1 MGDRRPE
8 SRWRSCGTTH
18 ASCAQAVCRR
28 DCLPRKHAAPS
39 SRRRPDTFLRMSDKP
54 LTDITFSSFDLHP
67 ALLAGLEG
75 AGFTRCTPI
84 QAMTLPLALHGRDVA
99 GQAQTGTG
107 KTLAFLVAV
116 INRLLSKPALAERK
130 PEDPRALILAP
141 TRELAIQI
149 HKDAVKFGSQLGLK
163 FALVYGGVDYDK
175 QRQMLQEG
183 ADVIIAT
190 PGRLID
196 YVKQHKVVSLH
207 ACEMCVLDEADR
219 MFDLGFIKDIR
230 FLLRRMPIRTERQTL
245 LFSATLS
252 HRVLELAYEHMNEPE
267 KLVVEAEFITAAKV
281 RQKLYYPADEEKI
294 PLLIGLLSRSEGA
307 RTMVFVNTKAFVER
321 VARALE
327 KAGYRVGVLSGDV
340 PQKKRETLLKKFQA
354 GQLELLVATDVAA
367 RGLHIDGVSHVF
379 NYDLPFD
386 AEDYVH
392 RIGRTARLGAE
403 GDAISFACERYA
415 MSLPDIEAYIEQ
427 KIPSEPVTQELLTAL
442 PRKPREG
449 VEVDAEEGES
459 IGEIFKE
466 VREARAAEDAKR
478 GGGRGGPGG
487 GRGAPGGRGPRSGG
501 GEGRGERGP
510 RKPRTPRPEVAA
522 EDAAAAPAKPVVDAA
537 GAVAQAMP
545 DESRPPR
552 KRRRRRGGKKV
563 EGAEGTAPQG
573 NEAKSAESRPR
584 GNGGN
589 GGKGPREVRPTQRPA
604 PAAAAEKAPSLLSR
618 IGRGLRR
625 LVSGGDS
632 R

>member
-1 MGDRRPE
+1 
-8 SRWRSCGTTH
+8 
-18 ASCAQAVCRR
+18 
-28 DCLPRKHAAPS
+28 
-39 SRRRPDTFLRMSDKP
+39 MSDKP

-75 AGFTRCTPI
+75 AGFSRCTPI
-84 QAMTLPLALHGRDVA
+84 QAMTLPVALAGRDVA

-116 INRLLSKPALAERK
+116 MNRLLSRPALAERK

-149 HKDAVKFGSQLGLK
+149 HKDAVKFGADLGLR

-175 QRQMLQEG
+175 QRELLTKG
-183 ADVIIAT
+183 VDVIIAT

-207 ACEMCVLDEADR
+207 ACEVCVLDEADR

-267 KLVVEAEFITAAKV
+267 KLVVEAETITAARV
-281 RQKLYYPADEEKI
+281 RQRLYYPSDEEKL

-307 RTMVFVNTKAFVER
+307 RTMVFVNTKMFVER
-321 VARALE
+321 VARSLE
-327 KAGYRVGVLSGDV
+327 RAGYRVGVLSGDV
-340 PQKKRETLLKKFQA
+340 PQKKRESLLKKFQA
-354 GQLELLVATDVAA
+354 GQLEILVATDVAA
-367 RGLHIDGVSHVF
+367 RGLHIDGVSHVY

-415 MSLPDIEAYIEQ
+415 MGLPDIEAYIEQ
-427 KIPSEPVTQELLTAL
+427 KIPSEPVTAELLTPL
-442 PRKPREG
+442 PRKPRER
-449 VEVDAEEGES
+449 VEGEEGEDNES
-459 IGEIFKE
+459 VSEIFRE
-466 VREARAAEDAKR
+466 AREARAAEEERR
-478 GGGRGGPGG
+478 GGGRSGSS
-487 GRGAPGGRGPRSGG
+487 RSGGARDGERRPPRRKAAVAASAATAAGVAVAVASNGSGEAVATEQPGESPAAG
-501 GEGRGERGP
+501 GEGRGRRSRSAGDSRPPRAEAGGNGP
-510 RKPRTPRPEVAA
+510 SQPDE
-522 EDAAAAPAKPVVDAA
+522 
-537 GAVAQAMP
+537 AQA
-545 DESRPPR
+545 EGERAPR
-552 KRRRRRGGKKV
+552 KRRRRRRGKPV
-563 EGAEGTAPQG
+563 DGASTAG
-573 NEAKSAESRPR
+573 NEQAGSPSQVPATRQ
-584 GNGGN
+584 GA
-589 GGKGPREVRPTQRPA
+589 A
-604 PAAAAEKAPSLLSR
+604 PAVPAAEHVAKDSFFGR
-618 IGRGLRR
+618 IGRRLRS
-625 LVSGGDS
+625 LVGGN
-632 R
+632 

>member
-1 MGDRRPE
+1 
-8 SRWRSCGTTH
+8 
-18 ASCAQAVCRR
+18 
-28 DCLPRKHAAPS
+28 
-39 SRRRPDTFLRMSDKP
+39 MSDKP

-75 AGFTRCTPI
+75 AGFSRCTPI
-84 QAMTLPLALHGRDVA
+84 QAMTLPVALAGRDVA

-116 INRLLSKPALAERK
+116 MNRLLTRPALAERK

-149 HKDAVKFGSQLGLK
+149 HKDAVKFGADLGLR

-175 QRQMLQEG
+175 QREILQQG
-183 ADVIIAT
+183 VDVIIAT

-230 FLLRRMPIRTERQTL
+230 FLLRRMPERTTRQTL

-267 KLVVEAEFITAAKV
+267 KLVVETEFITAAKV

-327 KAGYRVGVLSGDV
+327 RAGYRVGVLSGDV
-340 PQKKRETLLKKFQA
+340 PQKKRESLLKRFQA

-427 KIPSEPVTQELLTAL
+427 KIPSEPVTAELLTAL
-442 PRKPREG
+442 PRPERPKPAAG
-449 VEVDAEEGES
+449 EVDEEEES
-459 IGEIFKE
+459 IGQIF
-466 VREARAAEDAKR
+466 REAREQKAADEERR
-478 GGGRGGPGG
+478 GGGRKPGG
-487 GRGAPGGRGPRSGG
+487 SGGAGRREGGRREGPRSADGKPRPPRPPRAARPE
-501 GEGRGERGP
+501 GEAAKPPAPRPANDAVRTDAVALPEGER
-510 RKPRTPRPEVAA
+510 K
-522 EDAAAAPAKPVVDAA
+522 
-537 GAVAQAMP
+537 
-545 DESRPPR
+545 PPR
-552 KRRRRRGGKKV
+552 KRRRRRHGKRL
-563 EGAEGTAPQG
+563 EGAEGVVANAAPV
-573 NEAKSAESRPR
+573 AATPSA
-584 GNGGN
+584 
-589 GGKGPREVRPTQRPA
+589 A
-604 PAAAAEKAPSLLSR
+604 PKPVDDNAGFLTKL
-618 IGRGLRR
+618 GRKIRS
-625 LVSGGDS
+625 LVSGN
-632 R
+632 

>member
-1 MGDRRPE
+1 
-8 SRWRSCGTTH
+8 
-18 ASCAQAVCRR
+18 
-28 DCLPRKHAAPS
+28 
-39 SRRRPDTFLRMSDKP
+39 MSDKP
-54 LTDITFSSFDLHP
+54 LTDITFSTFDLHP
-67 ALLAGLEG
+67 DLLAGLEG

-84 QAMTLPLALHGRDVA
+84 QAMTLPVALPGGDVA

-116 INRLLSKPALAERK
+116 INRLLTRPALADRK

-149 HKDAVKFGSQLGLK
+149 HKDAVKFASDLGLK

-175 QRQMLQEG
+175 QRELLQAG

-207 ACEMCVLDEADR
+207 ACEVCVLDEADR

-230 FLLRRMPIRTERQTL
+230 FLLRRMPERGTRQTL

-252 HRVLELAYEHMNEPE
+252 HRVLELAYEHMNEPQ
-267 KLVVEAEFITAAKV
+267 KLVVETEHITAARV
-281 RQKLYYPADEEKI
+281 RQKLYYPADEEKL
-294 PLLIGLLSRSEGA
+294 PLLLGLLSRSEGA

-327 KAGYRVGVLSGDV
+327 RAGYRVGVLSGDV
-340 PQKKRETLLKKFQA
+340 PQKKRESLLKKFQA
-354 GQLELLVATDVAA
+354 GQLEILVATDVAA
-367 RGLHIDGVSHVF
+367 RGLHIDGVQYVY

-427 KIPSEPVTQELLTAL
+427 KIPSEPVTQELMTAL

-449 VEVDAEEGES
+449 VEVNAEEGES

-478 GGGRGGPGG
+478 GGGRGGRGAG
-487 GRGAPGGRGPRSGG
+487 GRSGERSGG
-501 GEGRGERGP
+501 GERRSGEGRGPRPP
-510 RKPRTPRPEVAA
+510 RKPRVEG
-522 EDAAAAPAKPVVDAA
+522 DAAAAPKP
-537 GAVAQAMP
+537 AVAPAQPAAAEGDAP
-545 DESRPPR
+545 AR
-552 KRRRRRGGKKV
+552 KRRRRRRGRPL
-563 EGAEGTAPQG
+563 EGAEGAAQAQAAAPQQAARPAVPKYVPA
-573 NEAKSAESRPR
+573 NKSAA
-584 GNGGN
+584 
-589 GGKGPREVRPTQRPA
+589 T
-604 PAAAAEKAPSLLSR
+604 PAADQPSLLSR
-618 IGRGLRR
+618 IGRR
-625 LVSGGDS
+625 LKSLVTRTPSQQH
-632 R
+632 

>member
-1 MGDRRPE
+1 
-8 SRWRSCGTTH
+8 
-18 ASCAQAVCRR
+18 
-28 DCLPRKHAAPS
+28 
-39 SRRRPDTFLRMSDKP
+39 MSDKP

-75 AGFTRCTPI
+75 AGFSRCTPI
-84 QAMTLPLALHGRDVA
+84 QAMTLPVALAGRDVA

-116 INRLLSKPALAERK
+116 MNRLLSRPALAERK

-149 HKDAVKFGSQLGLK
+149 HKDAVKFGADLGLR

-175 QRQMLQEG
+175 QREILQKG
-183 ADVIIAT
+183 VDVIIAT

-230 FLLRRMPIRTERQTL
+230 FLLRRMPERTTRQTL

-267 KLVVEAEFITAAKV
+267 KLVVETEFITAAKV

-327 KAGYRVGVLSGDV
+327 RAGYRVGVLSGDV
-340 PQKKRETLLKKFQA
+340 PQKKRESLLKRFQA

-427 KIPSEPVTQELLTAL
+427 KIPSEPVTAELLTAL
-442 PRKPREG
+442 PRPERPKPAVGEG
-449 VEVDAEEGES
+449 DDEEES
-459 IGEIFKE
+459 VSQIF
-466 VREARAAEDAKR
+466 REAREQKAADEERR
-478 GGGRGGPGG
+478 GGGRKPGG
-487 GRGAPGGRGPRSGG
+487 SSGAGRRDGGRREGGRREGPRSADG
-501 GEGRGERGP
+501 
-510 RKPRTPRPEVAA
+510 KPRPPRAPRPEGEAPKPQAPRPASEEARTDVAA
-522 EDAAAAPAKPVVDAA
+522 AL
-537 GAVAQAMP
+537 P
-545 DESRPPR
+545 DGERKPR
-552 KRRRRRGGKKV
+552 KRRRRRHGRPLESA
-563 EGAEGTAPQG
+563 EGAVANAAPVA
-573 NEAKSAESRPR
+573 AK
-584 GNGGN
+584 
-589 GGKGPREVRPTQRPA
+589 
-604 PAAAAEKAPSLLSR
+604 PAAAPKPVDDNAGFLTRL
-618 IGRGLRR
+618 GRKIRS
-625 LVSGGDS
+625 LVSGG
-632 R
+632 

>member
-1 MGDRRPE
+1 
-8 SRWRSCGTTH
+8 
-18 ASCAQAVCRR
+18 
-28 DCLPRKHAAPS
+28 
-39 SRRRPDTFLRMSDKP
+39 MSDKP
-54 LTDITFSSFDLHP
+54 LTDITFSSFELHP
-67 ALLAGLEG
+67 ALQAGLES

-84 QAMTLPLALHGRDVA
+84 QALTLPITLAGRDVA

-107 KTLAFLVAV
+107 KTLAFLVTV
-116 INRLLSKPALAERK
+116 IHRLLSQPALAERK

-149 HKDAVKFGSQLGLK
+149 HKDAMKLAPELGLK

-175 QRQMLQEG
+175 QRSLLQAG

-207 ACEMCVLDEADR
+207 ACEVCVLDEADR

-267 KLVVEAEFITAAKV
+267 KIVVETETITAARV
-281 RQKLYYPADEEKI
+281 RQRLYYPADEEKL

-307 RTMVFVNTKAFVER
+307 RTMVFVNTKVFVER
-321 VARALE
+321 VARSLE
-327 KAGYRVGVLSGDV
+327 RAGYRVGVLSGDV
-340 PQKKRETLLKKFQA
+340 PQKKRESLLKKFQA
-354 GQLELLVATDVAA
+354 GQLEILVATDVAA
-367 RGLHIDGVSHVF
+367 RGLHIDGVSHVY

-415 MSLPDIEAYIEQ
+415 MGLPDIEAYIEQ
-427 KIPSEPVTQELLTAL
+427 KIPSEPVTPDLLVAQ
-442 PRKPREG
+442 PRQPRP
-449 VEVDAEEGES
+449 AAAAGEDDGDGDS
-459 IGEIFKE
+459 INEIYRE

-478 GGGRGGPGG
+478 GGGRGA
-487 GRGAPGGRGPRSGG
+487 RA
-501 GEGRGERGP
+501 
-510 RKPRTPRPEVAA
+510 
-522 EDAAAAPAKPVVDAA
+522 
-537 GAVAQAMP
+537 
-545 DESRPPR
+545 
-552 KRRRRRGGKKV
+552 RR
-563 EGAEGTAPQG
+563 
-573 NEAKSAESRPR
+573 
-584 GNGGN
+584 
-589 GGKGPREVRPTQRPA
+589 
-604 PAAAAEKAPSLLSR
+604 
-618 IGRGLRR
+618 
-625 LVSGGDS
+625 
-632 R
+632 